1 MPDSSYSTIR
11 ALLASTHPEE
21 LREGLKQVKT
31 EIARIGSSE
40 ARPLFEMVSTLFYI
54 DLLDHPELAP
64 ILDEAINLTVGFGS
78 WIIPILVDNLDAGD
92 IKAQWAAAHVL
103 GRIGADAIEPLM
115 AEYATTTDP
124 TVRAFIMYAL
134 GKIKSPKVIKA
145 AALVLEAAQ
154 SPNLELRDTATRAL
168 GKTIESITPES
179 LSKNLKRQF
188 IECLRKNLADHN
200 ASIRAKAVRSLGKL
214 AKHGHLADAEREELK
229 AVCSHIKG
237 TDKDGDWDRAYVV
250 RKEADEAL
258 KYL

>member
-1 MPDSSYSTIR
+1 MPDNSYSTIR
-11 ALLASTHPEE
+11 SLLASTRPEE
-21 LREGLKQVKT
+21 LREGLKHVGA

-54 DLLDHPELAP
+54 DVLDHPELAP

-78 WIIPILVDNLDAGD
+78 WIIPIMVDNLDAGD

-103 GRIGADAIEPLM
+103 GRIGADAIDPLM
-115 AEYATTTDP
+115 AEYATTTEP

-154 SPNLELRDTATRAL
+154 SSNLELRDTATRVL
-168 GKTIESITPES
+168 GKTIESIPRET
-179 LSKNLKRQF
+179 LSGDLRRKF
-188 IECLRKNLADHN
+188 IDCLRKNLADNN
-200 ASIRAKAVRSLGKL
+200 ASIRAKAIRSLGKL
-214 AKHGHLADAEREELK
+214 AKYGHLADEERKQLK
-229 AVCSHIKG
+229 AICCHIKG
-237 TDKDGDWDRAYVV
+237 VDQDGDWDRAYVV

-258 KYL
+258 RHL